1 MPSPAK
7 RPLSFIA
14 EYRFGDDNLLTAAHF
29 EEVRLKNEERLR
41 KTESVLKFRAL
52 SLAGESSKKSREKVH
67 NAKRLQQEQGTSCSG
82 QWHANAQRQLTQ
94 SAVDRQEEIDQHN
107 LVLLHR
113 LERIHDH
120 VPKQFD
126 VSHLSDVVRNAP
138 RASNAS
144 QRRREQEKIASEN
157 KRLKRR
163 LEGTK
168 GTFDRKQL
176 AADAERHRYFSDQIS
191 KITRRRKVQQS
202 CQQLSDAA
210 ALKNTAAA
218 SVSPESFY
226 VFQHGKV
233 AARMEQG
240 NNDDDEE
247 EDEDEDPSVAPPRR
261 AMAAPLRL
269 PPVVAASSGKYR
281 VVSTAT
287 PSLSPALR
295 SSSKVVNAS
304 ELLRR
309 GPTAL
314 PSTAQG
320 VVSHRHF
327 HATKQQPVWVAV
339 GLGFAGLYLGTR
351 YVLRAQER
359 VRRRREGLPEDD
371 SDDEDEHEHAGA
383 AGRGNGRARHRV
395 IDQLLGLDVGTS
407 HLRLATASA
416 LSVSSPARVLESA
429 EGLRAIPAAVAV
441 ENDGVLVG
449 ALAKSLQGRKPGNTA
464 LATRLLLG
472 RSASQWNADD
482 ALRGLLPDSVTTDG
496 DSLALQLDGKTYSTE
511 WATEVLLDQMHAMA
525 ARSLGESSDS
535 SGEDTYPA
543 VLALPA
549 ASDNA
554 QRLALEHA
562 AMAAGF
568 DVVSTVSEPIA
579 ALHAAENAVA
589 QGDVPPEFQLAFSG
603 PHSGPIAVFDMG
615 GYVSSLTIVERH
627 KATYQTLASAASTRV
642 SGAHVDRLLFR
653 RVVDKFFQ
661 ETGIDLSIDHMASYR
676 ILEAVEA
683 AKMELSTRRRSD
695 VNLPFI
701 TADHTG
707 AKHLVQTLS
716 TFDLNRVL
724 EEPVKAAVSLCD
736 QTLRDAGIKREHIG
750 LLVLI
755 GGGVRSEFVRE
766 GLERFFKR
774 QAFSSKAF
782 RPDEAVVLGATE
794 FGRRFVRENE
804 L

>member
-52 SLAGESSKKSREKVH
+52 SLAGESSKKSPEKVH
-67 NAKRLQQEQGTSCSG
+67 NAKRLQQEQ
-82 QWHANAQRQLTQ
+82 
-94 SAVDRQEEIDQHN
+94 DRQEEIDQHN

-126 VSHLSDVVRNAP
+126 VSHHSDVVRNAP

-226 VFQHGKV
+226 VFQHGKA
-233 AARMEQG
+233 AARMDQG
-240 NNDDDEE
+240 NNVDDDEAEE
-247 EDEDEDPSVAPPRR
+247 EDEGEDPSVAPPRR

-269 PPVVAASSGKYR
+269 PPVAAASSSKYR

-295 SSSKVVNAS
+295 SSSKVINAS
-304 ELLRR
+304 ELL
-309 GPTAL
+309 
-314 PSTAQG
+314 
-320 VVSHRHF
+320 
-327 HATKQQPVWVAV
+327 
-339 GLGFAGLYLGTR
+339 
-351 YVLRAQER
+351 ER

-464 LATRLLLG
+464 MATRLLLG
-472 RSASQWNADD
+472 KSASQWNADD

-496 DSLALQLDGKTYSTE
+496 DLLALQLDGKTYSTE

-525 ARSLGESSDS
+525 ARSLGGSSDIT
-535 SGEDTYPA
+535 GEDTYPA

-549 ASDNA
+549 ASDDA

-603 PHSGPIAVFDMG
+603 PQSGPIAVFDMG

-627 KATYQTLASAASTRV
+627 GATYQTLASAASTRV

-766 GLERFFKR
+766 ELERFFKR

-794 FGRRFVRENE
+794 FGRRVVRENE